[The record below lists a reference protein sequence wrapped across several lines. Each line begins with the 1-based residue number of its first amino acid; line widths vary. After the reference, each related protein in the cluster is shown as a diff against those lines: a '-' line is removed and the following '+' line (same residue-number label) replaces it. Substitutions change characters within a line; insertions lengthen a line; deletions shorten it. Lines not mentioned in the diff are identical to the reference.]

1 MKTLYMN
8 LRKSIAAV
16 LAATAISA
24 TATAQTN
31 NMNMDN
37 KAFTPVAT
45 DDIVTVKGNPF
56 GLVYDNAIKENIPGQ
71 VNIHPIEYDLKGLK
85 IRANVYTPANY
96 DSAKSYPAIV
106 VAHPN
111 GGVKEQVSGLYSQLL
126 AEAGYITLA
135 FDAAYQG
142 ASGGV
147 PRNTDIPANRV
158 EDIHRAADILAQY
171 PGVDRER
178 MGVLGICGG
187 GGYTMAAAKTDKR
200 FKAVA
205 TLSMFNSGLVR
216 RNGFRDSQIN
226 SVRERLADAC
236 AARQKEA
243 EGGEPEY
250 LGDMSGV
257 TPEQAAKMPFDL
269 YRDGYDYYTVT
280 YAHPNS
286 TFRYTKSSLV
296 DLMGWDASEGMELIS
311 APLLMIAGGAAD
323 TFYMTEQCFRKATGT
338 SDKELYLIPGA
349 THIKTYYVSEYV
361 DQIKTKLT
369 TFFNS
374 KL

>member
-1 MKTLYMN
+1 MTIKKT
-8 LRKSIAAV
+8 AV
-16 LAATAISA
+16 AVFATVAATAS
-24 TATAQTN
+24 TAQN
-31 NMNMDN
+31 NMDN
-37 KAFTPVAT
+37 KAFKSVSPEE
-45 DDIVTVKGNPF
+45 IVSVKGNPY
-56 GLVYDNAIKENIPGQ
+56 GLVYDDAITENVPGQ
-71 VNIHPIEYDLKGLK
+71 VNIHSIEYELDGLK
-85 IRANVYTPANY
+85 IRANVYTPAGY
-96 DSAKSYPAIV
+96 DPAGSYPAIV

-142 ASGGV
+142 ASEGM
-147 PRNTDIPANRV
+147 PRNTDIPANRI

-171 PGVDRER
+171 PGVDRDR
-178 MGVLGICGG
+178 LGALGICGG
-187 GGYTMAAAKTDKR
+187 GGYTVAAAQTDKR

-216 RNGFRDSQIN
+216 RNGFMDSQIAT
-226 SVRERLADAC
+226 VQERLADAC

-243 EGGEPEY
+243 EGAAPEY

-257 TPEQAAKMPFDL
+257 TPEQAARLPFDL
-269 YRDGYDYYTVT
+269 YRDGYDYYIVK

-296 DLMGWDASEGMELIS
+296 DLMGWDASAAMELVS
-311 APLLMIAGGAAD
+311 VPLLMIAGGAAD

-338 SDKELYLIPGA
+338 SDKELFLIPGA
-349 THIKTYYVSEYV
+349 THIKTYYVPEYV
-361 DQIKTKLT
+361 GQVKDRLITFFGTKL
-369 TFFNS
+369 
-374 KL
+374 